1 MNFLFLIGFYF
12 NFLKKYLR
20 FILILKNEFFLYIN
34 NKDLSNFSLLVK
46 NSLLFQQ
53 NSLLDIVGL
62 DFLYK
67 YYSYISDN
75 RFKLVYVL
83 NSYFYNHRIKVIT
96 SLLIDELFINSLCLL
111 YNSANWLEREVF
123 DFFGIF
129 FIDHPDLRR
138 ILTDYGFNGY
148 PLRKNFPL
156 SGFLEVKYSFNKK
169 KINSSNILIMQE
181 FRNYSNEISWSL
193 N

>member
-1 MNFLFLIGFYF
+1 MNFLVLVGFYF
-12 NFLKKYLR
+12 YFLKKYLK
-20 FILILKNEFFLYIN
+20 FILILKNESFLYVN
-34 NKDLSNFSLLVK
+34 NKDLLNFSFFIK

-67 YYSYISDN
+67 YYSYISNN

-83 NSYFYNHRIKVIT
+83 NSYFYNYRIKIIT
-96 SLLIDELFINSLCLL
+96 SLLINELFLNSLCSL